1 MQFEAVDP
9 GSRAESAA
17 DAMALLLDG
26 MDHAA
31 ALIDAH
37 GRVTLPNA
45 ALTALLGVTRAELI
59 GRDFA
64 HWVDRDGVHTWQA
77 ALTDAGGGAPAA
89 CAVSLRSGSQG
100 AVDPDGVEGVSLAV
114 EITLRQAAPGR
125 SDAMVLNLRQ
135 ALHLRDDGQMLQWI
149 ARATA
154 PLTGQDFFRTL
165 MRNLAEAFGF
175 RRAFIAEC
183 VNRPTTRVR
192 TLAFWSD
199 AEFRPDFEFD
209 LAGTPCEMT
218 IRDGRVYCVDQDL
231 QQRYAWAQRQSLD
244 SYLGA
249 PIFDTRGEQ
258 LIGHVAFETSGRIDQ
273 DVLNNPLFQ
282 IFVSRA
288 AAELRRKRAEDV
300 LRASEANYRLLVEH
314 QTDVIVQ
321 YDAQQRLLFASP
333 SFCRLFGVAEDALLG
348 STYRP
353 PVADDDRPRFA
364 AAWAALQAPP
374 HESHFEERV
383 ATTEGWRCLAWSQKA
398 RLDGDGALVAV
409 VAVGR
414 DVTDRL
420 RAEEQGRQHLQQLA
434 HVGRLSAMGEMASA
448 IAHEINQPLT
458 ALRTYAQAS
467 QRLLAGGAAPAELSD
482 TLGRIATQ
490 AERASEI
497 IRRLRGFLAR
507 DEVRTLPVE
516 PNYIVSEVIGLARA
530 DAAQCGVQLVAELAD
545 ALPRVD
551 VDCIQIEQVLLNLVR
566 NGIEAMQQ
574 ADSAERILR
583 IRTRL
588 HEGAVLLSV
597 KDSGPG
603 VAADVAASIFDAFVS
618 HKPGGMG
625 IGLAISRS
633 IAEAHQGR
641 LWLAEG
647 DDPGAAA
654 PGALFHLSL
663 PAMPH

>member
-1 MQFEAVDP
+1 
-9 GSRAESAA
+9 
-17 DAMALLLDG
+17 
-26 MDHAA
+26 
-31 ALIDAH
+31 
-37 GRVTLPNA
+37 N
-45 ALTALLGVTRAELI
+45 
-59 GRDFA
+59 
-64 HWVDRDGVHTWQA
+64 
-77 ALTDAGGGAPAA
+77 
-89 CAVSLRSGSQG
+89 
-100 AVDPDGVEGVSLAV
+100 
-114 EITLRQAAPGR
+114 
-125 SDAMVLNLRQ
+125 
-135 ALHLRDDGQMLQWI
+135 
-149 ARATA
+149 
-154 PLTGQDFFRTL
+154 
-165 MRNLAEAFGF
+165 
-175 RRAFIAEC
+175 
-183 VNRPTTRVR
+183 
-192 TLAFWSD
+192 
-199 AEFRPDFEFD
+199 
-209 LAGTPCEMT
+209 
-218 IRDGRVYCVDQDL
+218 
-231 QQRYAWAQRQSLD
+231 
-244 SYLGA
+244 
-249 PIFDTRGEQ
+249 
-258 LIGHVAFETSGRIDQ
+258 
-273 DVLNNPLFQ
+273 
-282 IFVSRA
+282 
-288 AAELRRKRAEDV
+288 
-300 LRASEANYRLLVEH
+300 SE
-314 QTDVIVQ
+314 
-321 YDAQQRLLFASP
+321 
-333 SFCRLFGVAEDALLG
+333 
-348 STYRP
+348 
-353 PVADDDRPRFA
+353 
-364 AAWAALQAPP
+364 
-374 HESHFEERV
+374 
-383 ATTEGWRCLAWSQKA
+383 
-398 RLDGDGALVAV
+398 GALVAV

-458 ALRTYAQAS
+458 AMRTYAQAS

-574 ADSAERILR
+574 ADSAERVLC

-588 HEGAVLLSV
+588 HEGAVMLSV

-603 VAADVAASIFDAFVS
+603 VAANVAASIFDAFVS

-633 IAEAHQGR
+633 IAEAHHGR

-647 DDPGAAA
+647 DDPGAAS